1 MGVNCLIRPW
11 QYSLIYKYLLNIAL
25 TFLDQCVH
33 RYICRSSSLL
43 YLGITQCLSRLWNI
57 SHARVLNCAGV
68 LKDTFVTCPQLQR
81 WKNSYLCS
89 SPYAVRLSAKALL
102 EAAAMPQDKY
112 VSFHRQMA
120 AWTAVRYPLLAK
132 YYILMLAS
140 RSNTYYSECC
150 SSGRAR
156 RFIPHNRICHT

>member
-1 MGVNCLIRPW
+1 MGVNCPIRPW
-11 QYSLIYKYLLNIAL
+11 QYSLIYKYLILHWL
-25 TFLDQCVH
+25 FYTSVFLG
-33 RYICRSSSLL
+33 ISRSSTVL

-112 VSFHRQMA
+112 VSFHRQTA

-132 YYILMLAS
+132 YINAS
-140 RSNTYYSECC
+140 FTEQYYTECC
-150 SSGRAR
+150 CGRAR